1 MKNIIIASIASAV
14 FALSAVSAHADQD
27 YGNRCNAPM
36 AEWQPRE
43 NLQQKLEAEGW
54 QVKRIKT
61 DDGCYEV
68 YAIDKDGNRIEAYF
82 DPKSLKM
89 LRKKSDD

>member
-1 MKNIIIASIASAV
+1 MKNIIIASIASVV
-14 FALSAVSAHADQD
+14 FALSAVSAQADQD

>member
-1 MKNIIIASIASAV
+1 MKNIIIASVASAV

-27 YGNRCNAPM
+27 YDKKCNAPM

-43 NLQQKLEAEGW
+43 NLQQMLETDGW

-61 DDGCYEV
+61 EDGCYEV
-68 YAIDKDGNRIEAYF
+68 YALDKDGKRIEAYF

>member
-1 MKNIIIASIASAV
+1 MKNIIIASIASVV
-14 FALSAVSAHADQD
+14 FALSAVS
-27 YGNRCNAPM
+27 
-36 AEWQPRE
+36 
-43 NLQQKLEAEGW
+43 
-54 QVKRIKT
+54 
-61 DDGCYEV
+61 EV